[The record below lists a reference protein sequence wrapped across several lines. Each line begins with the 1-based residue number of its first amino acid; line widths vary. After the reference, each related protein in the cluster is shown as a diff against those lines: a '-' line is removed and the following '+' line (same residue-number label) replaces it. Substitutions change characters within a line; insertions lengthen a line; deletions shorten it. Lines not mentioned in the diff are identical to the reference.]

1 MNRAMDNLVAKHK
14 FTTEQMQWLSL
25 VREQLIENLTI
36 VEEDDYNASLSQGRG
51 GSAKVKRVFGELNS
65 LVAQLNEAIAA

>member
-1 MNRAMDNLVAKHK
+1 MDNLVAKHK